1 MANETWDEVRYFV
14 LNQIPE
20 INRKID
26 GLETKL
32 NTIETKF
39 ETNMA
44 ILTTKMGA
52 ASFVTSSITSLVITV
67 VGAVILHFMG
77 VSS

>member
-26 GLETKL
+26 GLENKL

-52 ASFVTSSITSLVITV
+52 ASFVTSSVVSVIVTIL
-67 VGAVILHFMG
+67 GAVALHFMG
-77 VSS
+77 ISS

>member
-1 MANETWDEVRYFV
+1 MANETWEEVRYFV

-26 GLETKL
+26 GLESKL

-44 ILTTKMGA
+44 ILTTKMGMITL
-52 ASFVTSSITSLVITV
+52 VSSAVVSGV
-67 VGAVILHFMG
+67 VGLLFKLLG
-77 VSS
+77 G